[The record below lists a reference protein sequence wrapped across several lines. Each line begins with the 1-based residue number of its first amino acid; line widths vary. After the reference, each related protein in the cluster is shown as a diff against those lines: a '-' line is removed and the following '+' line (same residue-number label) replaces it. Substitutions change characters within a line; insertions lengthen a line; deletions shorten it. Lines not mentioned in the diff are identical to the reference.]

1 MSSNLLSRERTTW
14 FQLDP
19 GGPKLNRTHLEETF
33 LKSAEHFGFDV
44 TWAATIQVKDE
55 WVREAIVFAVSNE
68 DCEESKTQT
77 FFEMVK
83 RALDSTGYET
93 LIESKIDKVLEKEVG
108 RYFRFPNSF
117 KSQNM
122 TVQELLDNSAIEAVV
137 AIGEE
142 ISLQDNLVTDDYIR
156 PVAMEGKLTLLVER
170 IHTGEFAPIEKRNP
184 HQCCGG
190 DS

>member
-1 MSSNLLSRERTTW
+1 M
-14 FQLDP
+14 DP

-33 LKSAEHFGFDV
+33 LKSAEYFGFDV
-44 TWAATIQVKDE
+44 TWAATIQVRDE
-55 WVREAIVFAVSNE
+55 WVREAIVFAVSNDE
-68 DCEESKTQT
+68 CEESKIQT
-77 FFEMVK
+77 FFEIVK
-83 RALDSTGYET
+83 RALDSAGYYT
-93 LIESKIDKVLEKEVG
+93 AVESQIDKVIEKEVG

-117 KSQNM
+117 KRQNM
-122 TVQELLDNSAIEAVV
+122 SVQELLDNSAIEAVV

-142 ISLQDNLVTDDYIR
+142 ISLKDILVTDDYIR
-156 PVAMEGKLTLLVER
+156 PVGMAGKLTLLVER

>member
-1 MSSNLLSRERTTW
+1 M
-14 FQLDP
+14 DP
-19 GGPKLNRTHLEETF
+19 GGPKLNRVHLEETF

-44 TWAATIQVKDE
+44 TWAATIQVKDD

-68 DCEESKTQT
+68 EFEESKTQT
-77 FFEMVK
+77 FFEIVK
-83 RALDSTGYET
+83 RALDSTDYES
-93 LIESKIDKVLEKEVG
+93 LVESKIDRVIEKEEG
-108 RYFRFPNSF
+108 RYFRFPYSF

-122 TVQELLDNSAIEAVV
+122 TVQEVLDNSAIEAVV

-156 PVAMEGKLTLLVER
+156 PLGMEGKLTLLVER

-184 HQCCGG
+184 HQCCEIGRAHV
-190 DS
+190 